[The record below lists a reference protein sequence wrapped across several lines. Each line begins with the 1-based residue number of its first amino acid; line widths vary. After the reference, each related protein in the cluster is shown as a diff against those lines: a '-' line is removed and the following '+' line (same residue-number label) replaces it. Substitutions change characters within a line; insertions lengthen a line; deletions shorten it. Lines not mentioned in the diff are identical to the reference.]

1 MRTRLLPLLPLLIL
15 LPGLALG
22 EVYKWTD
29 ASGRVQYSDR
39 PIQGAQPV
47 PVPTKKASPAEAET
61 TQAAAPGQLGPYT
74 QLEIVTPEPN
84 ATVRDAEGRLE
95 LGLLLEPAPMEGHR
109 IQILL
114 DGTPIPGQVPGTQII
129 LNGVRVGSHQVQAR
143 ILDLLD
149 KVVASSAVINF
160 HMRKPLPPEYQ
171 PKP

>member
-1 MRTRLLPLLPLLIL
+1 MRTRLLSLLPLLIL
-15 LPGLALG
+15 VPGLALG
-22 EVYKWTD
+22 QVYKWTD

-47 PVPTKKASPAEAET
+47 PVPTKKAPPAEAET
-61 TQAAAPGQLGPYT
+61 TQASAPGQLGPYT
-74 QLEIVTPEPN
+74 QLEIVSPEPN

-109 IQILL
+109 LQILL

-143 ILDLLD
+143 ILDPLD
-149 KVVASSAVINF
+149 KVVATSPVVNF

-171 PKP
+171 PNP